1 MRYHPLII
9 NITTIQLM
17 KHCIIKAVIL
27 MISLLFPAN
36 ILAQEPYVVFEG
48 NVLTF
53 YYDNNREGRTGRI
66 YDMYQ
71 HTAGRSS
78 AYGGYD
84 WYEMRSSI
92 LKVVFD
98 PSFSNY
104 HPTDLSYLFYELN
117 ELESIEGME
126 YLNTESVTN
135 LNSMFFCCYQLTDID
150 FSHFDTRNV
159 TNMSH
164 MLFACSIKE
173 LDLRTFSF
181 NNKTDAIAT
190 KEMFSCC
197 RLLETIYVSEN
208 WGINMSDKILNGW
221 EFYDCKKLVG
231 GCGTVY
237 SSNHI
242 GPKYAI
248 IDEGPTNPGYFTYKE
263 KDTASQDDYDNY
275 TAYAIV
281 TNDSLTFYYDNEA
294 NSKTGTK
301 YDVNTSYSGGND
313 LPGWYADSERIRHTV
328 IDPSLSNY
336 NASST
341 AYWFYGLSSMEDIK
355 GLQFLKTASVT
366 NMHSMFEG
374 CGNLK
379 EIGVNDF
386 YTKNVTDMSSMFS
399 GCSSLE
405 EIDVSCF
412 NTEQVTDFSLMF
424 NNCTSLADIDVSGF
438 VTNKASSTARMF
450 AYCQALGTLHLTN
463 FNTSNVTNMDRMF
476 VGCTALKTIYV
487 RNTWNTDKLASGAG
501 MFLGC
506 KNLVGGFGTKYD
518 RNHINQEYAHIDGGT
533 SNPGYLTGWKPGQNI
548 GKAYAV
554 LNDGTLTF
562 YYDDYGMQRNGTVY
576 NVNGDKLG
584 VQDWHYD
591 RNRIIKAVFDAS
603 FADYYPT
610 STAFWFYDCKSITSV
625 DSLKYL
631 STDSVRNMTHMF
643 RFCYALKEADVSHF
657 ETSKV
662 TDMSC
667 MFCYCTNLSK
677 IDVSSFNTE
686 NVTNMEHMFHTC
698 PVDTLNLRSFNTS
711 KVIDTNTMFADCRK
725 VRTIYARR
733 GLWTNESFEKSDYMF
748 SNCINVVG
756 GCGTVFDYKHTK
768 KEYAIIDEGIS
779 NPGYLT
785 DDIGDPE
792 PYAVLK
798 DSILTFYYD
807 GNRNWRKGQT
817 FDVRDDYDYWPD
829 WHDVHLETKT
839 VTFDVSFADYLP
851 LRTDLWFHDFRYLTQ
866 IIDIKN
872 LNTSEVIDMNHMF
885 HQCYSIVD
893 LDLSHFITNNVK
905 NMNGLFSWCTE
916 IKKLDLSSFNTE
928 KVEDMSGMFAQCD
941 SIKSIVLTNFNTS
954 NVKRMKSMF
963 SMCAKLK
970 QINMG
975 EGFCTDNVVDMRS
988 MFYQCRSLQSIN
1000 LQHFRT
1006 SKVTKMNSLFF
1017 NCLSLTRLD
1026 LESFNTHEVTD
1037 MSEMFRGCSSVSTL
1051 DVSSFDTSKVTN
1063 MSSMFS
1069 SCSSVSTLDVSS
1081 FSTAKVKE
1089 TTGMFSGCSSLT
1101 TIYCSNKW
1109 NLQYVEISDYMFDG
1123 CDNLVGGCG
1132 TLYDAQHIDYTYA
1145 HIDGGPENPGYLTY
1159 KAKEIPTDIEYVE
1172 QGDEKGIWY
1181 NMQGIRIKEPTKA
1194 GIYMKD
1200 GKKIV
1205 VK

>member
-1 MRYHPLII
+1 
-9 NITTIQLM
+9 M

-126 YLNTESVTN
+126 YLNTENVTS

-164 MLFACSIKE
+164 MFFACSIKE

-450 AYCQALGTLHLTN
+450 AYCKTLGTLHLTN

-487 RNTWNTDKLASGAG
+487 RNTWNTDKLTSGAG

-506 KNLVGGFGTKYD
+506 KNLVGGLGTKYD

-748 SNCINVVG
+748 SNCIHVVG

-798 DSILTFYYD
+798 DSVLTFYYD
-807 GNRNWRKGQT
+807 GNKNSREGQHFVVENKYSHENQPEWCGNPEIKKAVFHKSFSSFELLST
-817 FDVRDDYDYWPD
+817 SCWFKNCWNMTTIES
-829 WHDVHLETKT
+829 LEY
-839 VTFDVSFADYLP
+839 F
-851 LRTDLWFHDFRYLTQ
+851 
-866 IIDIKN
+866 
-872 LNTSEVIDMNHMF
+872 NTSNSSDMSYMF
-885 HQCYSIVD
+885 ESCSSLDNPD
-893 LDLSHFITNNVK
+893 LHLLVTNNVTNMK
-905 NMNGLFSWCTE
+905 NMFRWCGSMKTLILNEFNTSNVLNMQGMFSQCSE
-916 IKKLDLSSFNTE
+916 LKSLDIKRFDTSKVTDMSHMFSDCPELQELDLTS
-928 KVEDMSGMFAQCD
+928 
-941 SIKSIVLTNFNTS
+941 FNTS
-954 NVKRMKSMF
+954 NVKQM
-963 SMCAKLK
+963 
-970 QINMG
+970 
-975 EGFCTDNVVDMRS
+975 ES
-988 MFYQCRSLQSIN
+988 MFYDCYRLSSLEFNKNTFITQKVLSMDGMFKGCSRLQSID
-1000 LQHFRT
+1000 
-1006 SKVTKMNSLFF
+1006 
-1017 NCLSLTRLD
+1017 LD
-1026 LESFNTHEVTD
+1026 SFNTQNVISMRH
-1037 MSEMFRGCSSVSTL
+1037 MFDGCTHAKTISVNN
-1051 DVSSFDTSKVTN
+1051 FDTSKVTD
-1063 MSSMFS
+1063 MSYMFTF
-1069 SCSSVSTLDVSS
+1069 CSSVSTLDVSS

-1089 TTGMFSGCSSLT
+1089 TTNMFSGCSSLT

-1109 NLQYVEISDYMFDG
+1109 NLQYVEISDDMFDG

-1132 TLYDAQHIDYTYA
+1132 TLYDAQHTDYTYA

-1159 KAKEIPTDIEYVE
+1159 KAKEIPTDIENVE